1 MISTLRKKL
10 ALLLISVIATV
21 VLCTTAAALIVSE
34 HQLNL
39 GERVRFNAQVDQVV
53 QEVRMAGIM
62 QSTQLAKVEVAY
74 DLIIAISDDGGL
86 VPFRGGWQPL
96 TDRSTL
102 VTRVMASA
110 SDVAERWD
118 GTVRGDHN
126 ERYLAA
132 VCRIGGYRS
141 VRTVI
146 MLEDMQK
153 EDAQRHSQRLMY
165 AGIALLALIVLSL
178 FCWLFTNRAMR
189 PIQDAYDKQNQFVA
203 AASHELRTP
212 LQVIRTATDALKLN
226 PIDNASF
233 TAQIVDELSH
243 MSKLTEDL
251 LILAAAPN
259 WKTVKGDPIE
269 ADLFIRNA
277 LNHHRAAAAQKEVA
291 LTLQASSAPLPLL
304 EGNEIMLQRALN
316 VLIDNAVCYTPPG
329 GHVMVAVALKP
340 RTIEISV
347 QDDGPGIASEHR
359 AHIFERFYRID
370 KSRTDRAHSGLGLSI
385 AKQIIVNH
393 GGQLTYIPIKP
404 HGSRFCMILPLISN
418 DKVSNGN

>member
-62 QSTQLAKVEVAY
+62 RAAQLAKVEVAY
-74 DLIIAISDDGGL
+74 DLIIAISDGGGL
-86 VPFRGGWQPL
+86 APFRGGWQPL
-96 TDRSTL
+96 TDRRTL
-102 VTRVMASA
+102 VKRAMASVP
-110 SDVAERWD
+110 DVAERWD
-118 GTVRGDHN
+118 GTVMGDHN

-153 EDAQRHSQRLMY
+153 DDAQRHSQRLMY

-178 FCWLFTNRAMR
+178 FCWFFTNRAMR
-189 PIQDAYDKQNQFVA
+189 PIQDAYNKQNQFVV

-226 PIDNASF
+226 PLANAFF
-233 TAQIVDELSH
+233 TAQIDEELSH

-251 LILAAAPN
+251 LLLAAAPN
-259 WKTVKGDPIE
+259 WKTVKGDPVE
-269 ADLFIRNA
+269 ADIFIRNA

-291 LTLQASSAPLPLL
+291 LTLYSSPEPLPLL
-304 EGNEIMLQRALN
+304 EGNELMLQRALH
-316 VLIDNAVCYTPPG
+316 VLIDNAVC
-329 GHVMVAVALKP
+329 
-340 RTIEISV
+340 
-347 QDDGPGIASEHR
+347 
-359 AHIFERFYRID
+359 
-370 KSRTDRAHSGLGLSI
+370 
-385 AKQIIVNH
+385 
-393 GGQLTYIPIKP
+393 
-404 HGSRFCMILPLISN
+404 
-418 DKVSNGN
+418 